1 MVGLTGGIGA
11 GKSAVAGL
19 LAAHGAVV
27 VDADRLAREAVA
39 KGTDGLRAVVDEFGP
54 EILTADGELDR
65 PALAARVFGD
75 DEARGRLEKIIHP
88 RVRARSAELI
98 AAAPAD
104 AVVVN
109 DVPLL
114 VETGIAG
121 AYEVVIVVLADEDV
135 RVARLTA
142 DRGMTADEA
151 HARISK
157 QATDEQRRAV
167 ADVVIVNNG
176 SRDELAAQVDEVWRT
191 RLAA

>member
-11 GKSAVAGL
+11 GKSAVAEL

-39 KGTDGLRAVVDEFGP
+39 KGTDGLREVVAQFGA

-65 PALAARVFGD
+65 PALARRVFGD
-75 DEARGRLEKIIHP
+75 DEARARLEKIIHP

-98 AAAPAD
+98 AAAPPD

-121 AYEVVIVVLADEDV
+121 AYELVIVVLADEDV
-135 RVARLTA
+135 RVGRLTA

-167 ADVVIVNNG
+167 ADIVIVNNG
-176 SRDELAAQVDEVWRT
+176 SREELAARVDEVWRT

>member
-1 MVGLTGGIGA
+1 MVGLTGGIGV
-11 GKSAVAGL
+11 GKSAVAEL
-19 LAAHGAVV
+19 LAAHGSVV

-39 KGTDGLRAVVDEFGP
+39 KGTDGLREVVAEFGA

-65 PALAARVFGD
+65 PALARRVFGD
-75 DEARGRLEKIIHP
+75 DEARARLEKIIHP

-98 AAAPAD
+98 AAAPPD

-121 AYEVVIVVLADEDV
+121 AYELVIVVLADEDV

-151 HARISK
+151 RARISK

-167 ADVVIVNNG
+167 ADLVIVNNG
-176 SRDELAAQVDEVWRT
+176 SRDELADRVDEVWRT
-191 RLAA
+191 RLRP